1 MSTDQLGSR
10 AALHAALGDATR
22 LAIVDAL
29 ALGDESPG
37 VLAARLGVGSNL
49 MAHHVRTLE
58 AVGLVS
64 RLPSEADRR
73 RSYLRLDR
81 ARLADAVPDSALAAP
96 RVLFVCTHNS
106 ARSQLAAALWT
117 RSSAVPAVSAGTHPA
132 RSVHP
137 RATAAARRHGLNLG
151 RGRPQRVGGVLR
163 EDDLVVTVCDSAHE
177 ELEPTLAQ
185 RSLPALHWSIPDP
198 AAVDTEEAFEAAYES
213 VSARVSAVSP
223 AVVPAP

>member
-1 MSTDQLGSR
+1 MGADQLETR
-10 AALHAALGDATR
+10 AALYAALGDATR

-37 VLAARLGVGSNL
+37 VLAARLGIGSNL

-73 RSYLRLDR
+73 RAYLRLDR
-81 ARLADAVPDSALAAP
+81 GRLAQAVPATALAAP

-117 RSSAVPAVSAGTHPA
+117 RASTVPAASAGTQPA

-137 RATAAARRHGLNLG
+137 RAVATARRHGLHLR
-151 RGRPQRVGGVLR
+151 RGRPQPVDGVLR
-163 EDDLVVTVCDSAHE
+163 ADDLVVTVCDSAHE
-177 ELEPTLAQ
+177 DLAPTLAQ
-185 RSLPALHWSIPDP
+185 RPLPALHWSIPDP
-198 AAVDTEEAFEAAYES
+198 AAVDTDEAFEAAYES
-213 VSARVSAVSP
+213 VSARVAAVSP
-223 AVVPAP
+223 AVVTTS